1 MNLIIKFKP
10 QCDERPW
17 LIVREDGE
25 YEQHA
30 HLRTKKEALKVRNL
44 IDRWVYPYNKNN
56 EDQFIMTTITT
67 YNAVIQE
74 LEHIIKK
81 AELYGAE

>member
-1 MNLIIKFKP
+1 MEKYSMKK
-10 QCDERPW
+10 
-17 LIVREDGE
+17 IV
-25 YEQHA
+25 EQDLESLKKDRDSLLE
-30 HLRTKKEALKVRNL
+30 HLKE
-44 IDRWVYPYNKNN
+44 VYSYNKNN

>member
-1 MNLIIKFKP
+1 MEKNSMKKIVEQDLESLKKDRDALLENL
-10 QCDERPW
+10 
-17 LIVREDGE
+17 
-25 YEQHA
+25 
-30 HLRTKKEALKVRNL
+30 KE
-44 IDRWVYPYNKNN
+44 VYPYNKNN

>member
-1 MNLIIKFKP
+1 MEKYSMKK
-10 QCDERPW
+10 
-17 LIVREDGE
+17 IV
-25 YEQHA
+25 EQDLESLKKDRDVLLE
-30 HLRTKKEALKVRNL
+30 HLKE
-44 IDRWVYPYNKNN
+44 IYPYNKNN

>member
-1 MNLIIKFKP
+1 MEKYSMKK
-10 QCDERPW
+10 
-17 LIVREDGE
+17 IV
-25 YEQHA
+25 EQDLESLKKDRDA
-30 HLRTKKEALKVRNL
+30 LFEHLKE
-44 IDRWVYPYNKNN
+44 IYPYNKNN
-56 EDQFIMTTITT
+56 EDRFIMTTITT

>member
-1 MNLIIKFKP
+1 MEKYSMKK
-10 QCDERPW
+10 
-17 LIVREDGE
+17 IV
-25 YEQHA
+25 EQDLESLKKDRDSLLE
-30 HLRTKKEALKVRNL
+30 HLKE
-44 IDRWVYPYNKNN
+44 IYPYNKNN
-56 EDQFIMTTITT
+56 EDRFIMTTITT

>member
-1 MNLIIKFKP
+1 MEKYSMKQII
-10 QCDERPW
+10 
-17 LIVREDGE
+17 
-25 YEQHA
+25 EQDLESLKKDRDVLLE
-30 HLRTKKEALKVRNL
+30 HLKE
-44 IDRWVYPYNKNN
+44 IYPYNKNN
-56 EDQFIMTTITT
+56 EDKNIMNTITT

>member
-1 MNLIIKFKP
+1 MEKYSMKQII
-10 QCDERPW
+10 
-17 LIVREDGE
+17 
-25 YEQHA
+25 EQDLESLKKDRDA
-30 HLRTKKEALKVRNL
+30 LLEHLKDIYT
-44 IDRWVYPYNKNN
+44 YNKNN
-56 EDQFIMTTITT
+56 EDQFIMTTIIT

>member
-1 MNLIIKFKP
+1 MEKYSMKKIVELDLESLKKDRDALLENL
-10 QCDERPW
+10 
-17 LIVREDGE
+17 
-25 YEQHA
+25 
-30 HLRTKKEALKVRNL
+30 KE
-44 IDRWVYPYNKNN
+44 IYPYNKNN

>member
-1 MNLIIKFKP
+1 MEKYSMKQII
-10 QCDERPW
+10 
-17 LIVREDGE
+17 
-25 YEQHA
+25 EQDLESLKKDRDA
-30 HLRTKKEALKVRNL
+30 LLEHLKE
-44 IDRWVYPYNKNN
+44 VYPYNRNN
-56 EDQFIMTTITT
+56 EDQFIITTITT

>member
-1 MNLIIKFKP
+1 MEKYSMKK
-10 QCDERPW
+10 
-17 LIVREDGE
+17 IVEQDLESLKKDRDALLEDV
-25 YEQHA
+25 
-30 HLRTKKEALKVRNL
+30 KE
-44 IDRWVYPYNKNN
+44 IYPYNKNN

>member
-1 MNLIIKFKP
+1 MEKYSMKK
-10 QCDERPW
+10 
-17 LIVREDGE
+17 IV
-25 YEQHA
+25 EQDLESLKKDRDTLLE
-30 HLRTKKEALKVRNL
+30 HLKE
-44 IDRWVYPYNKNN
+44 IYPYNKNN

>member
-1 MNLIIKFKP
+1 MEKYSMKK
-10 QCDERPW
+10 
-17 LIVREDGE
+17 IV
-25 YEQHA
+25 EQDLELLKKDRDSLLE
-30 HLRTKKEALKVRNL
+30 HLKE
-44 IDRWVYPYNKNN
+44 VYSYNKNN

-81 AELYGAE
+81 AEIYGAE

>member
-1 MNLIIKFKP
+1 MEKYSMKK
-10 QCDERPW
+10 
-17 LIVREDGE
+17 IV
-25 YEQHA
+25 EQDLESLKKDRDA
-30 HLRTKKEALKVRNL
+30 LLEHLKE
-44 IDRWVYPYNKNN
+44 IHPYNKNN

>member
-1 MNLIIKFKP
+1 MEKYSMKQII
-10 QCDERPW
+10 
-17 LIVREDGE
+17 
-25 YEQHA
+25 EQDLESLKKDRDVLLE
-30 HLRTKKEALKVRNL
+30 HLK
-44 IDRWVYPYNKNN
+44 DMYPYNKNN
-56 EDQFIMTTITT
+56 EDEIIMNTITT

>member
-1 MNLIIKFKP
+1 MEKYSMKK
-10 QCDERPW
+10 
-17 LIVREDGE
+17 IVELDLESLKKDRDALLE
-25 YEQHA
+25 
-30 HLRTKKEALKVRNL
+30 HLKEIYA
-44 IDRWVYPYNKNN
+44 YNKNN

>member
-1 MNLIIKFKP
+1 MEKYSMKQII
-10 QCDERPW
+10 
-17 LIVREDGE
+17 
-25 YEQHA
+25 EQDLESLKKDRDVLLE
-30 HLRTKKEALKVRNL
+30 HLKEM
-44 IDRWVYPYNKNN
+44 YPYNKNN
-56 EDQFIMTTITT
+56 EDKIIMNTITT

>member
-1 MNLIIKFKP
+1 MEKYSMKK
-10 QCDERPW
+10 
-17 LIVREDGE
+17 IVELDLESLKKDRDALLE
-25 YEQHA
+25 
-30 HLRTKKEALKVRNL
+30 HLKD
-44 IDRWVYPYNKNN
+44 IYPYNKNN

-67 YNAVIQE
+67 YNALIQE

>member
-1 MNLIIKFKP
+1 MEKYSMKK
-10 QCDERPW
+10 
-17 LIVREDGE
+17 IV
-25 YEQHA
+25 EQDLESLKKDRDSLLE
-30 HLRTKKEALKVRNL
+30 HLKE
-44 IDRWVYPYNKNN
+44 VYSYNKNN

-81 AELYGAE
+81 AEIYGAE

>member
-1 MNLIIKFKP
+1 MEKYSMKK
-10 QCDERPW
+10 
-17 LIVREDGE
+17 IV
-25 YEQHA
+25 EQDLESLKKDRDA
-30 HLRTKKEALKVRNL
+30 LLEHLKEVHL
-44 IDRWVYPYNKNN
+44 YNKNN

>member
-1 MNLIIKFKP
+1 MEKYSMKK
-10 QCDERPW
+10 
-17 LIVREDGE
+17 IV
-25 YEQHA
+25 EQDLESLKKDRDA
-30 HLRTKKEALKVRNL
+30 LLEHLKE
-44 IDRWVYPYNKNN
+44 VYSYNKNN

-81 AELYGAE
+81 AELYEAE

>member
-1 MNLIIKFKP
+1 MEKYSMKK
-10 QCDERPW
+10 
-17 LIVREDGE
+17 IV
-25 YEQHA
+25 EQD
-30 HLRTKKEALKVRNL
+30 LESLKKDRDALLENVKE
-44 IDRWVYPYNKNN
+44 IYPYNKNN

-67 YNAVIQE
+67 DNAVIQE

>member
-1 MNLIIKFKP
+1 MEKYSMKKIVEQDLESLKKDRDALLENL
-10 QCDERPW
+10 
-17 LIVREDGE
+17 
-25 YEQHA
+25 
-30 HLRTKKEALKVRNL
+30 KE
-44 IDRWVYPYNKNN
+44 IYPYNKNN

>member
-1 MNLIIKFKP
+1 MEKYSMKK
-10 QCDERPW
+10 
-17 LIVREDGE
+17 IVEKDLE
-25 YEQHA
+25 S
-30 HLRTKKEALKVRNL
+30 LKKERDALLEHLKE
-44 IDRWVYPYNKNN
+44 IYPYNKNN
-56 EDQFIMTTITT
+56 EYQFIMTTITT

>member
-1 MNLIIKFKP
+1 MEKYSMKQII
-10 QCDERPW
+10 
-17 LIVREDGE
+17 
-25 YEQHA
+25 EQDLESLKKDRDVLLE
-30 HLRTKKEALKVRNL
+30 HLKE
-44 IDRWVYPYNKNN
+44 VYPYNRNN
-56 EDQFIMTTITT
+56 EDQFIITTITT